1 MLQHQIQ
8 VINGVVLISWR
19 QAVLQRQID
28 YGAKLGH
35 GEYHVFDDLPRVF
48 TELLFSE
55 VVLSLA
61 KMELDNFF
69 KSVMPVADYFDQ
81 SDMLVAVSDLKLAS
95 SNETLMKTIFV
106 ADQR

>member
-1 MLQHQIQ
+1 M
-8 VINGVVLISWR
+8 
-19 QAVLQRQID
+19 LQRQID

-35 GEYHVFDDLPRVF
+35 GEYFIFNDVPRTF
-48 TELLFSE
+48 MELLLSE

-81 SDMLVAVSDLKLAS
+81 SDMLVAVSC
-95 SNETLMKTIFV
+95 E
-106 ADQR
+106 

>member
-1 MLQHQIQ
+1 M
-8 VINGVVLISWR
+8 LISWR

-35 GEYHVFDDLPRVF
+35 GEYHHAFDDLPRIF
-48 TELLFSE
+48 MELLFSE

-61 KMELDNFF
+61 KMELENFF

-81 SDMLVAVSDLKLAS
+81 SDMLVAVC
-95 SNETLMKTIFV
+95 N
-106 ADQR
+106 

>member
-1 MLQHQIQ
+1 M
-8 VINGVVLISWR
+8 
-19 QAVLQRQID
+19 LQRQID

-35 GEYHVFDDLPRVF
+35 GEYPDVPNTARSF
-48 TELLFSE
+48 TAILFSQ

-81 SDMLVAVSDLKLAS
+81 SDMLVAVSSARCLQ
-95 SNETLMKTIFV
+95 SNQI
-106 ADQR
+106 